1 MTNEILSVVL
11 CFVSGV
17 VVASI
22 VMVILGIKNE
32 IKGLQKQT
40 EEFKLQNETN
50 NTLFREVEELHRRVG
65 DENDKIYRT
74 IHEQNTEIYRYVDS
88 RLDKLENKLT
98 SQFETVKSK

>member
-32 IKGLQKQT
+32 IKGLQKQA

-50 NTLFREVEELHRRVG
+50 NTLFREVEELHRKVG
-65 DENDKIYRT
+65 DGNDKIYRT
-74 IHEQNTEIYRYVDS
+74 IHEQNVEIYRYIDS
-88 RLDKLENKLT
+88 RIDKLDNKLT
-98 SQFETVKSK
+98 GQFEPVKSK